1 MLVTILAGLAISLSS
16 QMGRQQG
23 AAWLLG
29 WFDLLFVLRYWQDIE
44 RSKRVVEE
52 VRLFIQ
58 SVNEE
63 PRLEW
68 FDKFIS

>member
-16 QMGRQQG
+16 QMGRQRG

-44 RSKRVVEE
+44 RNKRVVEE
-52 VRLFIQ
+52 VKQ